1 MLYMNDFDFAYAG
14 SRFARG
20 RTPNRLVLTRV
31 VDNLRVWADR
41 NSDGWAYWP
50 KPARAARSAMELIR
64 STTNAANHE
73 QESHDIT
80 DAELKAA
87 LRPIKAFLTR
97 QNVLQA
103 DRDAI
108 LRPSQPVDSH

>member
-1 MLYMNDFDFAYAG
+1 MLYMNDFDLAFAG

-20 RTPNRLVLTRV
+20 RTPNRLALTRV
-31 VDNLRVWADR
+31 VDELRHWTND

-50 KPARAARSAMELIR
+50 KPCRAARSAMVLIQ

-73 QESHDIT
+73 QEAHDIT
-80 DAELKAA
+80 EAELKAA

-97 QNVLQA
+97 QQVSPEA
-103 DRDAI
+103 RERI
-108 LRPSQPVDSH
+108 LRPAL